1 MRGELS
7 RCIRAIA
14 ARSCPKI
21 LSPQSG
27 VGTSPAGGAA
37 SLVCLQE
44 GEGMMSFGL
53 SCAHRFFFCQK
64 RGRGAAVASTSI
76 AGVRRWF
83 CGQMPSL
90 AVGAVGCAAL
100 RLQCCC
106 SHISSFKQEGY
117 YRFAQLRDIQIDAN
131 CYSFLMVRGG
141 GPGGQG
147 ANSSSNKVELRASI
161 VALSEHFDGELI
173 QRLKENERGK
183 ALTADEALIVISSH
197 EQRSAH
203 QNKEVCLRRLREMIQ
218 RASWVPPLE
227 KKPIERPTTIIT
239 AQKAERRKKGSMRK
253 MQRTARKGLW

>member
-7 RCIRAIA
+7 RCIRVSAP
-14 ARSCPKI
+14 RSCPKSFS
-21 LSPQSG
+21 LQSG
-27 VGTSPAGGAA
+27 VGTLSAGGTAP
-37 SLVCLQE
+37 LVCSQE
-44 GEGMMSFGL
+44 GDGMMPFGL
-53 SCAHRFFFCQK
+53 SCAHRLFCQK
-64 RGRGAAVASTSI
+64 KGRGATATSI

-83 CGQMPSL
+83 CSQMPSL
-90 AVGAVGCAAL
+90 AVGTVDCAGTAAL
-100 RLQCCC
+100 RLQYCC

-147 ANSSSNKVELRASI
+147 SNSSSNKVELRASI
-161 VALSEHFDGELI
+161 IALGEHFDEELI

-197 EQRSAH
+197 EHRSAH

-218 RASWVPPLE
+218 KASWVPPLE

-239 AQKAERRKKGSMRK
+239 AQKAERRKKGSIRK